1 MYAIT
6 FLNAVDLRTIS
17 FCLCPETGYKPQVE
31 VSFVTGALGFDGED
45 TCMEFLKKAGCV
57 VTGDSKEYQ
66 LNTKDS
72 VIDSS
77 AIITKEKLLL

>member
-1 MYAIT
+1 M
-6 FLNAVDLRTIS
+6 
-17 FCLCPETGYKPQVE
+17 
-31 VSFVTGALGFDGED
+31 SFVTGALAFDGED
-45 TCMEFLKKAGCV
+45 VCLEFLKKAGCV

-72 VIDSS
+72 IIDSS